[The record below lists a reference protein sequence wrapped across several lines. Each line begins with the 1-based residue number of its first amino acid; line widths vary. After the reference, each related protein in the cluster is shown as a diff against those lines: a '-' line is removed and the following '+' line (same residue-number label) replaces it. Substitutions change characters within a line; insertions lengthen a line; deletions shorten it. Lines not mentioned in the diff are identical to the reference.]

1 MEQGGFLL
9 VNFCPRHRG
18 LSAQP
23 AANGTYFVDL
33 SSFGLPLRRLFHD
46 RARLSDRFRLVY
58 ISVARKPVDFF
69 AAVCKAE
76 RAVEVVLVAPS
87 FKQALSLEPLQIG

>member
-76 RAVEVVLVAPS
+76 RAVEVVLMAPS
-87 FKQALSLEPLQIG
+87 FKQALGLEPLEVG